1 MRSWMHRTA
10 ARSCWIRFW
19 APVPP
24 LSQRSVRDVLRAPS
38 SSTPRTSMSR
48 CAGGNARPAAR
59 HDMPRCRARSPSW
72 PSSAG
77 WAMAEKNASAS
88 TYDVGFGKPPRATQ
102 FQKGQSGNARG
113 RPKGSKNFEHEVKA
127 AFGRK
132 IVIQESGR
140 ARRITIGQAMLMK
153 LTAKAVGGDMGA
165 LRLAIGLLQMAQPVE
180 ASGNV
185 FDSDG
190 DRALLLSYLAE
201 NTPAMATVR
210 RRKKGRAR

>member
-1 MRSWMHRTA
+1 MTK
-10 ARSCWIRFW
+10 
-19 APVPP
+19 
-24 LSQRSVRDVLRAPS
+24 
-38 SSTPRTSMSR
+38 
-48 CAGGNARPAAR
+48 
-59 HDMPRCRARSPSW
+59 
-72 PSSAG
+72 
-77 WAMAEKNASAS
+77 KNASAS
-88 TYDVGFGKPPRATQ
+88 TYEVGFGKPPRATQ

-140 ARRITIGQAMLMK
+140 PRRITIGQAMLMK

-201 NTPAMATVR
+201 NTPAVPTPR
-210 RRKKGRAR
+210 RRTKGKAR